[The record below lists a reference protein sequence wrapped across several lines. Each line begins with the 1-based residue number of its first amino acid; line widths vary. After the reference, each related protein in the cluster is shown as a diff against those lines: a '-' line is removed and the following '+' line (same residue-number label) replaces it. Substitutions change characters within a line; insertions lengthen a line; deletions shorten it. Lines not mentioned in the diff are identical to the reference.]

1 MKTVSILLASLVL
14 FVSFTYANADYFN
27 NSSNEIIHHK
37 SFKISSGKALILKTE
52 SGEVLITPWENDEI
66 DIKVMGNERAKERM
80 TFDFTANN
88 NEVKIIAKK
97 DGSSW
102 NLFSNLKL
110 KYEIK
115 VPSSFNIDVSTAGG
129 DIKVGGVNG
138 SVKLNTA
145 GGDIWADRCTGSLN
159 VNTSGGDIMLFTSA
173 TPVNANTSGG
183 DILLEYSGA
192 NKRIELKTSGGDIV
206 IKVSPELKAN
216 VDMSTSGGEVSNSGI
231 MISNA
236 SKMSRTKIIG
246 QINGGGEKLIA
257 KTSGGDIE
265 LKRLQD

>member
-1 MKTVSILLASLVL
+1 
-14 FVSFTYANADYFN
+14 
-27 NSSNEIIHHK
+27 
-37 SFKISSGKALILKTE
+37 
-52 SGEVLITPWENDEI
+52 
-66 DIKVMGNERAKERM
+66 
-80 TFDFTANN
+80 
-88 NEVKIIAKK
+88 
-97 DGSSW
+97 
-102 NLFSNLKL
+102 
-110 KYEIK
+110 
-115 VPSSFNIDVSTAGG
+115 
-129 DIKVGGVNG
+129 
-138 SVKLNTA
+138 
-145 GGDIWADRCTGSLN
+145 
-159 VNTSGGDIMLFTSA
+159 MLFTSA